1 MSKKRERFNIKETI
15 YLNRELSDA
24 LFKVGEAR
32 DMNFNQTVRYL
43 LEKALKSEG

>member
-1 MSKKRERFNIKETI
+1 MKKERYNIKETL

-24 LFKVGEAR
+24 IFKVGESR

-43 LEKALKSEG
+43 LEKALQYEG